1 MESPVLKKVGEN
13 IRKWRLKNKLT
24 QMQLAIDADI
34 PKSQVGRIERAEI
47 NTTILTLEKISNVLN
62 VDISELFQ

>member
-1 MESPVLKKVGEN
+1 MLRTVGEN
-13 IRKWRLKNKLT
+13 IRKFRNERGLT

-47 NTTILTLEKISNVLN
+47 NTTISTLVKISTVL
-62 VDISELFQ
+62 DIEITRLFES

>member
-13 IRKWRLKNKLT
+13 IRMRRLKKELT
-24 QMQLAIDADI
+24 QLQLAIDADI

-47 NTTILTLEKISNVLN
+47 NTTILTLEKIASVL
-62 VDISELFQ
+62 DINISDLFQ